1 MEDGP
6 HSSTDKIKLNNL
18 LRGILLL
25 SYKNIE

>member
-6 HSSTDKIKLNNL
+6 HSSTDKTKLNNL
-18 LRGILLL
+18 LGGILLL